1 MFATMT
7 DSRSL
12 ECVLRRATSCNRYLL
27 STVTIPDSLTIV
39 ANYACEE
46 SQTPCT
52 LANCRAQDLFPIGAK
67 AFLNPQTAL
76 IAKQKAPARFSH
88 GAWNKSPLSQFS

>member
-52 LANCRAQDLFPIGAK
+52 LANCRAQDLFPIGARK
-67 AFLNPQTAL
+67 
-76 IAKQKAPARFSH
+76 
-88 GAWNKSPLSQFS
+88 LS